1 MAMNDLKDVYLDQIQ
16 DLYSACKQ
24 SIDATTKLGQAAKDD
39 ELGKALAA
47 GSKGIAEGMEKL
59 ERICSDHDIAPD
71 GEFCKGMEGL
81 VKEAHAHALDEEFGS
96 DDARDAMIVTQYQRM
111 AHYAIAGYGCCLA
124 FANRL
129 GLDEN
134 AAILKECLEETR
146 DGDERMTKIAT
157 QGVNAA
163 AA

>member
-1 MAMNDLKDVYLDQIQ
+1 MAINDLKDVYLDQIQ

-24 SIDATTKLGQAAKDD
+24 SIDTTTKLGQVAKDD

-47 GSKGIAEGMEKL
+47 GSKGIAQGMEVL
-59 ERICSDHDIAPD
+59 ERICSDHGIDPN

-111 AHYAIAGYGCCLA
+111 AHYAIAGYGCCVA

-129 GLDEN
+129 KFEGD
-134 AAILKECLEETR
+134 AAQLKECLDETR
-146 DGDERMTKIAT
+146 QGDEHMTKIAT

>member
-1 MAMNDLKDVYLDQIQ
+1 MAINDLKDLYLDQIQ

-24 SIDATTKLGQAAKDD
+24 SIDVTTKLGQAASDD

-47 GSKGIAEGMEKL
+47 GSSGIAEGMNKL
-59 ERICSDHDIAPD
+59 EQICGDHGVDPN

-81 VKEAHAHALDEEFGS
+81 VKEAHAHALDEEFGA
-96 DDARDAMIVTQYQRM
+96 DDVRDAMIITQYQRLT
-111 AHYAIAGYGCCLA
+111 HYAIAGYGCCLA

-129 GLDEN
+129 GLDGD
-134 AAILKECLEETR
+134 AALLKECLDQTR
-146 DGDERMTKIAT
+146 EGDEHMSKIAT
-157 QGVNAA
+157 EGVNAA